1 MNRIVF
7 GLVLFFSVSISA
19 QKIGFKKGA
28 ILVDKVAIPIKME
41 TEHRA
46 TKTMGDY
53 DILYS
58 FTNSNSSELF
68 LQVNSIGRM
77 LVPNGA
83 KESWLEISNADF
95 SKTNAIDIDP
105 DYGTG
110 KKKIISFLI
119 EKLQFFDLSG
129 NVNAEKISTFLDTK
143 TESTAKEKVNKV
155 KNQDKELDAK
165 VAAIN
170 PFVQNDL
177 SITKGGRMGTD
188 VIGKVTSPDEYS
200 GTRSTPIKVY
210 DVDGNLIATATTDIQ
225 SPVKVSL
232 QDGSSFEYKAKRQLS
247 KVTKQEFLTELIGE
261 LIKKGNSPW

>member
-1 MNRIVF
+1 MNRVVF
-7 GLVLFFSVSISA
+7 GLVLLLSVSISA
-19 QKIGFKKGA
+19 QKIGVKKGV
-28 ILVDKVAIPIKME
+28 ILVDKVAIPVKME

-58 FTNSNSSELF
+58 FTNSTSSELF

-110 KKKIISFLI
+110 KKKIISFLMQ
-119 EKLQFFDLSG
+119 KLEFFDLAG
-129 NVNAEKISTFLDTK
+129 NVNTDKINAFLETI
-143 TESTAKEKVNKV
+143 TESKAKAVVNKA
-155 KNQDKELDAK
+155 KNQGKELEAK

-170 PFVQNDL
+170 PFVQQDL
-177 SITKGGRMGTD
+177 SITKGGRMGTE
-188 VIGKVTSPDEYS
+188 VIGNVTSPDDYS

-210 DVDGNLIATATTDIQ
+210 DVEGNLVATATTDIQ

-232 QDGSSFEYKAKRQLS
+232 QDGSNFDYKAKRQLS